1 MTNSSPP
8 ERPSPRTKPLK
19 KDEKIALVVAFLAF
33 GSILFWAFNRGK
45 AEFDFA
51 ASDSVKTLTRS
62 PAEWKFPPVLKPTS
76 DDGVLALLQP
86 DRDGDAAADTDVEE
100 DEAASVT
107 EAQAGGSPFDALEP
121 IAPILPVV
129 GALTLDEEA
138 DAETAT
144 ATDEPPADDE
154 VATSLNEAT
163 TIIVPEGEGEVQA
176 PVEVPIAT
184 PQSPQPSE
192 SETQIN
198 PDLPPPEEPIEFAD
212 VPPEYWAFPFISGL
226 SSRRVIAGFQ
236 DGENATTFGPD
247 APVNRAELAI
257 QIDKLFDLQDKQPQ
271 LDFTDITQDF
281 WAAVAI
287 EASNKAN
294 FLNGYPEGD
303 FRPEKT
309 VPRLEL
315 LIALATGL
323 GLQLPENP
331 DAVLA
336 VYEDADTVPNW
347 AKPKIAAA
355 TQAGLVAS
363 YPNRTKLELDR
374 EATRAEVVAMM
385 YQALVR
391 QGAAEPL
398 ESEYLVPASP

>member
-45 AEFDFA
+45 AEFDLA
-51 ASDSVKTLTRS
+51 GSDSLNTLTRS

-76 DDGVLALLQP
+76 DDGVLALLQS
-86 DRDGDAAADTDVEE
+86 DRDGDVSADTDLE
-100 DEAASVT
+100 DDESATET
-107 EAQAGGSPFDALEP
+107 EAGDSSFDALKP

-129 GALTLDEEA
+129 GALTLGEEA
-138 DAETAT
+138 AGETAT
-144 ATDEPPADDE
+144 ATDETPADDE
-154 VATSLNEAT
+154 VAIPLNEAT
-163 TIIVPEGEGEVQA
+163 TIVVPEGEGEVQA

-198 PDLPPPEEPIEFAD
+198 PDLPPPDEPVEFAD
-212 VPPEYWAFPFISGL
+212 VPPDYWAFPFISGL
-226 SSRRVIAGFQ
+226 SSRKVIAGFQ
-236 DGENATTFGPD
+236 DGENATTFQPD

-257 QIDKLFDLQDKQPQ
+257 QIEKLFDLQDKQPK

-281 WAAVAI
+281 WAAGAI
-287 EASNKAN
+287 EESNKAN

-303 FRPEKT
+303 FRPART
-309 VPRLEL
+309 IPRLEL

-336 VYEDADTVPNW
+336 VYEDADTVPDW